1 MYTRMVCVHSSKPTS
16 FSNCLLYLNRE
27 KFNSETQKGG
37 MGWVKSL
44 ALVLLVAQNA
54 SLVLTMRSARTRE
67 GEKFSNTAA
76 VFLLESLK
84 GELFEILNHF

>member
-1 MYTRMVCVHSSKPTS
+1 
-16 FSNCLLYLNRE
+16 
-27 KFNSETQKGG
+27 

-84 GELFEILNHF
+84 GNLFNILK